1 MNDIPRITVVTGAGR
16 GIGRAT
22 AVHLASQGQVVYAV
36 DIDAGALETT
46 ADEIASG
53 DAALAG
59 AVVPV
64 VMDVGDDANW
74 QDLRRR
80 ILSDH
85 GRLDGLVNNA
95 YTITR
100 APAHRLDPDAWDRQ
114 LRTNLSATFLATR
127 ALVETLGA
135 SGDGAIV
142 NVASVHAYVGL
153 PGHSAYAAS
162 KGGIVAL
169 TRQLAVEYGDSV
181 RVNAIAPGPILTP
194 AWDGVAED
202 HRRNSA
208 AATAMGRLGRPDEAA
223 TAIGF
228 LLSPAASFITGTT
241 LIVDGGW
248 LAAKESS

>member
-1 MNDIPRITVVTGAGR
+1 MSDTPRVAVVTGAGR

-22 AVHLASQGQVVYAV
+22 AAHLASQGQVVYAV

-46 ADEIASG
+46 AHEIASG
-53 DAALAG
+53 DAASAG
-59 AVVPV
+59 AVVPA

-74 QDLRRR
+74 HDLSRR

-127 ALVETLGA
+127 ALVETLGT
-135 SGDGAIV
+135 SGGAIV

-153 PGHSAYAAS
+153 PSHPAYAAS
-162 KGGIVAL
+162 KGAIVAM

-181 RVNAIAPGPILTP
+181 RVNAIAPGPVLTP
-194 AWDGVAED
+194 AWGGVAED
-202 HRRNSA
+202 DRRKSA
-208 AATAMGRLGRPDEAA
+208 GATAMGRLGRPDEVAA
-223 TAIGF
+223 AIGF

-241 LIVDGGW
+241 LVVDGGW